1 MRPKEKHDVAISYA
15 SEDRLIAEELA
26 NAFKNKGL
34 SVFYDKDY
42 QGKLWGKQLS
52 ESFKKTFGKSSL
64 FVLVLISRHYP
75 VKNWTGFE
83 LSIAKTKESRLK
95 REFILPVRLDDTIFA
110 GIPQD
115 ISYLDYRLEGPEK
128 IANLLFEKIKLLN
141 LQKDAHAIFT
151 ESYNEW
157 KIHGFLP
164 GETKVRYFL
173 DNLPELSL
181 NIETCEFLL
190 RSITGYFPELKT
202 KLRSIDNQVLF
213 NGAIKLLN
221 KNETHYTKY
230 RGIRYAIFADPN
242 QAEEYLWN
250 LYNDESEEQATKLD
264 AFSRL
269 WRCSSSRGL
278 DESYKIVESPD
289 WQFRRAAIK
298 NIGFGEIRKDTP
310 DILTKALAD
319 KKWEVRSEA
328 AYAIMRLNL
337 VTLVPNLVNAYETE
351 RSRKGGYRI
360 LHCLRHFNGHP
371 LVKLLI
377 EKYNLQK
384 WFDIT
389 PDYHAMWDE
398 MMDDL

>member
-1 MRPKEKHDVAISYA
+1 VNGLK
-15 SEDRLIAEELA
+15 RLLE
-26 NAFKNKGL
+26 N
-34 SVFYDKDY
+34 
-42 QGKLWGKQLS
+42 
-52 ESFKKTFGKSSL
+52 
-64 FVLVLISRHYP
+64 LISRHYP
-75 VKNWTGFE
+75 VKDWASFE

-95 REFILPVRLDDTIFA
+95 REFILPVRLDNTIIP

-115 ISYLDYRLEGPEK
+115 KTYLDYSTEGPEK
-128 IANLLFEKIKLLN
+128 IADLLFEKIKSLN
-141 LQKDAHAIFT
+141 LEKDAGDIFA
-151 ESYNEW
+151 ESYKEW

-173 DNLPELSL
+173 DNLTGLSL

-190 RSITGYFPELKT
+190 RSITGYFPDLKS
-202 KLRSIDNQVLF
+202 KLRSIDNQILF
-213 NGAIKLLN
+213 DGAVKLLN
-221 KNETHYTKY
+221 KTESRYSKY
-230 RGIRYAIFADPN
+230 KGIRYAVFADPK

-250 LYNDESEEQATKLD
+250 LYENESEEQETKLD

-269 WRCSSSRGL
+269 WRCNSKRGL
-278 DESYKIVESPD
+278 DESYKIVKSPD

-298 NIGFGEIRKDTP
+298 NIGFGEIRKETP
-310 DILTKALAD
+310 DILAKALAD

-328 AYAIMRLNL
+328 AYAIVRLNL
-337 VTLVPNLVNAYETE
+337 ETLVPKLVNAYETE

-377 EKYNLQK
+377 EKYDLQK

-389 PDYHAMWDE
+389 PDYHAIWDE
-398 MMDDL
+398 LTDDL